1 MNNIIQYIKSFL
13 LYGNDE
19 AANLIG
25 YTTNEAE
32 WDNYTIVIVPNGQL
46 GKEIVLPS
54 FEDIVVETRGEKKW
68 IIRTDIIYN
77 TFFYISRAEELIN
90 TERDDH
96 GRFLA
101 KYSILGKKNRL
112 MIPTVDEYSRLL
124 MKLLELPMP
133 TPSYRK
139 IYLTH
144 DVDSVEQSADWY
156 VDIGIKYWQH

>member
-68 IIRTDIIYN
+68 ITRGGSSAFQNNALTYADI
-77 TFFYISRAEELIN
+77 
-90 TERDDH
+90 
-96 GRFLA
+96 
-101 KYSILGKKNRL
+101 
-112 MIPTVDEYSRLL
+112 
-124 MKLLELPMP
+124 
-133 TPSYRK
+133 
-139 IYLTH
+139 
-144 DVDSVEQSADWY
+144 
-156 VDIGIKYWQH
+156 